1 MTSAQDSAAQDS
13 ARDTA
18 LDAFIRLIADKG
30 FAEVALRDVAEAS
43 GLGLA
48 DLYRLYPDKVALAA
62 AFMARIDDAVLAGTP
77 TRSDPEETARDRLF
91 DVMMRRYDTLRPYRE
106 ALRALRRAATRDPML
121 ALAIGPALRRSMA
134 AMLEAAAVP
143 SDGLSGALRQNGLL
157 AIHYAVSRVYDKDDT
172 ADLSKTMAALDSR
185 LKMAE
190 RWAQLFDK
198 YVKSG
203 GKPGPAPEVNPPAA

>member
-1 MTSAQDSAAQDS
+1 MTSAK
-13 ARDTA
+13 DTA

-43 GLGLA
+43 GLGFA
-48 DLYRLYPDKVALAA
+48 ELYCLYPDKVALAA
-62 AFMARIDDAVLAGTP
+62 AFMARVDSEVLAGTP

-91 DVMMRRYDTLRPYRE
+91 DVMMRRYDKLRPYRD
-106 ALRALRRAATRDPML
+106 ALRAIRRAATRDPML

-157 AIHYAVSRVYDKDDT
+157 AIHYAVSRVYDKDET

-190 RWAQLFDK
+190 RWTQFFDK

-203 GKPGPAPEVNPPAA
+203 GNPPSAPDINPPVT